1 MSWMS
6 FIALVQ
12 VCLEG
17 EKTLVPSSQR
27 LYIITFVSYVIKTLK
42 KNLFSCMRSYFT

>member
-6 FIALVQ
+6 FIGLVQ
-12 VCLEG
+12 ACLEG

-27 LYIITFVSYVIKTLK
+27 LYIISFVPDVIKT
-42 KNLFSCMRSYFT
+42 